1 MVELGLYN
9 VFLTITTPSDTRPP
23 HAGSAAVAF
32 EHMSYVRY
40 TRHTSPTPPHYL
52 ATRLLLLDCCT
63 RRFRPYTAPIQWP
76 DGSARPPNCPPRLLC
91 IVPASTAPPGVSR
104 RLSVEEVPATPA
116 MALMVMV
123 VHLLQRGV
131 LRRSETE
138 FCAVRSAHASREVLD
153 RSLSCGRS
161 VDAIGTLQR
170 LMSTASVLEHRAHQ
184 RRQMKRSWC
193 APATIQVRARR
204 PDAGRHIFTPCKSE
218 KDSTLEHSIHLRS
231 IQYRVKLCR
240 PRAAAGRDGRGA
252 LRGCALGATSGY
264 LLAQ

>member
-1 MVELGLYN
+1 MAFRFYERDEHRIGAPVGRQLAPECERAHIVLFLGFRMVELGSYHVCFTL
-9 VFLTITTPSDTRPP
+9 TTPSDTRPP

-32 EHMSYVRY
+32 NTCPMYAH

-184 RRQMKRSWC
+184 QASFD
-193 APATIQVRARR
+193 AAGA
-204 PDAGRHIFTPCKSE
+204 PDAPM
-218 KDSTLEHSIHLRS
+218 
-231 IQYRVKLCR
+231 
-240 PRAAAGRDGRGA
+240 
-252 LRGCALGATSGY
+252 
-264 LLAQ
+264 

>member
-1 MVELGLYN
+1 MYA
-9 VFLTITTPSDTRPP
+9 
-23 HAGSAAVAF
+23 H
-32 EHMSYVRY
+32 

-63 RRFRPYTAPIQWP
+63 RRFRPYTVPIQWP

-184 RRQMKRSWC
+184 RRQMKLVGAHQPRSRSVPGDRTRDAIFSHRVLSFC
-193 APATIQVRARR
+193 LSPPDTHVRWS
-204 PDAGRHIFTPCKSE
+204 HT
-218 KDSTLEHSIHLRS
+218 
-231 IQYRVKLCR
+231 
-240 PRAAAGRDGRGA
+240 RGA
-252 LRGCALGATSGY
+252 LARKTFGRHFSTGACKAT
-264 LLAQ
+264 LAQAHAAGQLVGQVFKPKHSPSQGSA

>member
-1 MVELGLYN
+1 MYA
-9 VFLTITTPSDTRPP
+9 
-23 HAGSAAVAF
+23 H
-32 EHMSYVRY
+32 

-123 VHLLQRGV
+123 VHILQRGV

-184 RRQMKRSWC
+184 RRQMKLVGAHQPRSRSVPGDRTRDAIFSHRVC
-193 APATIQVRARR
+193 AA
-204 PDAGRHIFTPCKSE
+204 SMM
-218 KDSTLEHSIHLRS
+218 RS
-231 IQYRVKLCR
+231 
-240 PRAAAGRDGRGA
+240 
-252 LRGCALGATSGY
+252 
-264 LLAQ
+264 

>member
-1 MVELGLYN
+1 MYA
-9 VFLTITTPSDTRPP
+9 
-23 HAGSAAVAF
+23 H
-32 EHMSYVRY
+32 

-63 RRFRPYTAPIQWP
+63 RRFRPYTVPIQWP

-123 VHLLQRGV
+123 VHILQRGV

-153 RSLSCGRS
+153 CSLSCGRS

-184 RRQMKRSWC
+184 RRQMKLLGAHQPRSRSV
-193 APATIQVRARR
+193 PGDRTRGTPYFHTVQVRGREISFRGERNSERLYTSLSIYGCARD
-204 PDAGRHIFTPCKSE
+204 PALGK
-218 KDSTLEHSIHLRS
+218 
-231 IQYRVKLCR
+231 
-240 PRAAAGRDGRGA
+240 AA
-252 LRGCALGATSGY
+252 LRNQGTRGSLFSI
-264 LLAQ
+264 

>member
-1 MVELGLYN
+1 MYA
-9 VFLTITTPSDTRPP
+9 
-23 HAGSAAVAF
+23 H
-32 EHMSYVRY
+32 

-63 RRFRPYTAPIQWP
+63 RRFRPYTVPIQWP

-91 IVPASTAPPGVSR
+91 IVPASMAPPGVSR

-123 VHLLQRGV
+123 VHILQRGV

-153 RSLSCGRS
+153 RSLSCGPIRRRDRHS
-161 VDAIGTLQR
+161 SATDVDCLRIG
-170 LMSTASVLEHRAHQ
+170 ASGAPAASNEAC
-184 RRQMKRSWC
+184 WC

-204 PDAGRHIFTPCKSE
+204 PDAGRHIFTPC
-218 KDSTLEHSIHLRS
+218 
-231 IQYRVKLCR
+231 
-240 PRAAAGRDGRGA
+240 
-252 LRGCALGATSGY
+252 TSV
-264 LLAQ
+264 

>member
-1 MVELGLYN
+1 MYA
-9 VFLTITTPSDTRPP
+9 
-23 HAGSAAVAF
+23 H
-32 EHMSYVRY
+32 

-63 RRFRPYTAPIQWP
+63 RRFRPYTVPIQWP

-184 RRQMKRSWC
+184 RRQMKLVGAHQPRSRSV
-193 APATIQVRARR
+193 PGDRTR
-204 PDAGRHIFTPCKSE
+204 DAIFS
-218 KDSTLEHSIHLRS
+218 H
-231 IQYRVKLCR
+231 
-240 PRAAAGRDGRGA
+240 RGA
-252 LRGCALGATSGY
+252 DRQIQSAVWRLSTADLRPLTTLGSSKAY
-264 LLAQ
+264 LLS

>member
-1 MVELGLYN
+1 MYA
-9 VFLTITTPSDTRPP
+9 
-23 HAGSAAVAF
+23 H
-32 EHMSYVRY
+32 

-63 RRFRPYTAPIQWP
+63 RRFRPYTVPIQWP

-123 VHLLQRGV
+123 VHILQRGV

-184 RRQMKRSWC
+184 RRQMK
-193 APATIQVRARR
+193 
-204 PDAGRHIFTPCKSE
+204 
-218 KDSTLEHSIHLRS
+218 L
-231 IQYRVKLCR
+231 
-240 PRAAAGRDGRGA
+240 
-252 LRGCALGATSGY
+252 LGAHQPRSRSVPGDRTRDAIFSHRGQTDPY
-264 LLAQ
+264 C

>member
-1 MVELGLYN
+1 
-9 VFLTITTPSDTRPP
+9 
-23 HAGSAAVAF
+23 
-32 EHMSYVRY
+32 MSYVRY

-104 RLSVEEVPATPA
+104 RLSIEEVPATPA

-131 LRRSETE
+131 LRRFEIE

-184 RRQMKRSWC
+184 RRQMKLVGAHQPRSRSVPGDRTRD
-193 APATIQVRARR
+193 AIFSHPVGGGRGGLARR
-204 PDAGRHIFTPCKSE
+204 SAGGGRRWRLCMPETLPLPTLRACVASSKSLVGDDE
-218 KDSTLEHSIHLRS
+218 AA
-231 IQYRVKLCR
+231 
-240 PRAAAGRDGRGA
+240 AAAGLDGGEVLEVVRDA
-252 LRGCALGATSGY
+252 ML
-264 LLAQ
+264 

>member
-1 MVELGLYN
+1 MYA
-9 VFLTITTPSDTRPP
+9 
-23 HAGSAAVAF
+23 H
-32 EHMSYVRY
+32 

-161 VDAIGTLQR
+161 VDAIGAPQR
-170 LMSTASVLEHRAHQ
+170 LRCQLPHIGASGAPAASNEA
-184 RRQMKRSWC
+184 SWC

-204 PDAGRHIFTPCKSE
+204 PYAGRHIFTPCQHTPPPWTFLKSP
-218 KDSTLEHSIHLRS
+218 RS
-231 IQYRVKLCR
+231 DRGVPCTR
-240 PRAAAGRDGRGA
+240 GRYKV
-252 LRGCALGATSGY
+252 TFI
-264 LLAQ
+264 

>member
-1 MVELGLYN
+1 MYA
-9 VFLTITTPSDTRPP
+9 
-23 HAGSAAVAF
+23 H
-32 EHMSYVRY
+32 

-63 RRFRPYTAPIQWP
+63 RRFRPYTVPIQWP

-123 VHLLQRGV
+123 VHILQRGV

-184 RRQMKRSWC
+184 RRQMKLVGAHQPRSRSVPGDRTRT
-193 APATIQVRARR
+193 AIFSHRA
-204 PDAGRHIFTPCKSE
+204 F
-218 KDSTLEHSIHLRS
+218 
-231 IQYRVKLCR
+231 
-240 PRAAAGRDGRGA
+240 
-252 LRGCALGATSGY
+252 LGFWD
-264 LLAQ
+264 

>member
-1 MVELGLYN
+1 MCIRDSFRMVELGLYN
-9 VFLTITTPSDTRPP
+9 VFFTLTTPSDTRPP

-40 TRHTSPTPPHYL
+40 TRHTSSTPPHYL

-63 RRFRPYTAPIQWP
+63 RRFRPYTVPIQWP

-123 VHLLQRGV
+123 VHILQRGV

-184 RRQMKRSWC
+184 RRQMK
-193 APATIQVRARR
+193 
-204 PDAGRHIFTPCKSE
+204 
-218 KDSTLEHSIHLRS
+218 L
-231 IQYRVKLCR
+231 
-240 PRAAAGRDGRGA
+240 
-252 LRGCALGATSGY
+252 LGAHQPRSRSVPGDRTRNAIFSHRGSFIEK
-264 LLAQ
+264 